1 MIRSV
6 RLGQKVQRLISL
18 AERLQPTANSL
29 TDSCY
34 QLLDFDAGSEDFI
47 TGASCLNNDGSPLQ
61 LCLTTSGKGTSFRV
75 IGDPGAFHTATESRY
90 HSSIKILRHSI
101 NSSGSSDLKA
111 VAEKTI
117 EMLLP
122 KNKDDRNIYKQGF
135 VWIGTSPQQP
145 GIAFYLEMAPLSQE
159 KGWNTVATW
168 LKAILPSANDA
179 ITIINKLKEHC
190 IVASAGLEGSTL
202 ENSRAKIY
210 FRMRETT
217 DFQHL
222 GIDLFSSQ
230 EMKDFLAIAME
241 KYEVDLNG
249 LVMSIG
255 FNLLTGAHA
264 DVKADL
270 CGHCLR
276 YTSYEWS
283 SIINQLTTRFSLTPV
298 DTSMML
304 NSQEYQIAFIG
315 FGLTSD
321 QKPRLNLYLKHGVQ
335 NGMPESD
342 EIWGALKDSMRYLL
356 SIQNDNGSWDD
367 YHLPVGTSD
376 QWVTAYAA
384 QALAQYGKKSSN
396 NEAIHAATKA
406 ANWLAEH
413 RSYHSGWGFNAMT
426 GPDAD
431 STAMTVALFDELG
444 LPVDA
449 ADRLL
454 FREHWGQGDCIAT
467 YTEPDA
473 WATGHWDVT
482 PWGYH
487 GMSIEDKITFLD
499 PFKKALHTHRMDNG
513 FWRSYWWRN
522 PYYSTFVTLEVLDRL
537 GLEEPMDG
545 YEYDASSIQI
555 DNAFDLACYIGIEC
569 IRGYS
574 DEKIGA
580 HLRVLLNWQAGNGQW
595 YGSANLRVTDNF
607 CYEPWNNPSGEYYED
622 KKSIITTATIIRV
635 LSKIISTK
643 APHNSNIMYN
653 WM

>member
-18 AERLQPTANSL
+18 AERLQPTANAL
-29 TDSCY
+29 TNSCY
-34 QLLDFDAGSEDFI
+34 QLLDSDSGSEDFI

-61 LCLTTSGKGTSFRV
+61 LCITTSGKGASLRV
-75 IGDPGAFHTATESRY
+75 IGDPGSFHTTIESRY
-90 HSSIKILRHSI
+90 QSSIKTLRHAI
-101 NSSGSSDLKA
+101 NSSGSSDLKEI
-111 VAEKTI
+111 AEKTI

-122 KNKDDRNIYKQGF
+122 KHKDERNIYKQGF
-135 VWIGTSPQQP
+135 VWIGTSPQQA

-159 KGWNTVATW
+159 KGWNTVTTW
-168 LKAILPSANDA
+168 LKEILPSANDA

-190 IVASAGLEGSTL
+190 VVASAGLEGSTL

-222 GIDLFSSQ
+222 GIELFSSQ
-230 EMKDFLAIAME
+230 EMKDFLSIATE
-241 KYEVDLNG
+241 KYKTDLNG
-249 LVMSIG
+249 LVMSVG
-255 FNLLTGAHA
+255 FNLQTGAHA

-276 YTSYEWS
+276 YTTSEWQ
-283 SIINQLTTRFSLTPV
+283 SIINRLTSRFSITPV
-298 DTSMML
+298 DTGIML
-304 NSQEYQIAFIG
+304 DSQEYQIAFIG
-315 FGLTSD
+315 FGLTLD
-321 QKPRLNLYLKHGVQ
+321 LKPRLNIYLKHDAQ
-335 NGMPESD
+335 KGMPESD
-342 EIWGALKDSMRYLL
+342 EIWGALKDSMRYLI

-384 QALAQYGKKSSN
+384 HALAQYGKKSGN
-396 NEAIHAATKA
+396 NEAVDAATKA
-406 ANWLAEH
+406 ANWLSVQ
-413 RSYHSGWGFNAMT
+413 RSYNSGWGFNART

-431 STAMTVALFDELG
+431 STAMAVALFDELG
-444 LPVDA
+444 LPVEA
-449 ADRLL
+449 ADRLF
-454 FREHWGQGDCIAT
+454 FREHWLEDDGIAT

-487 GMSIEDKITFLD
+487 GMSMEDQTTFFD
-499 PFKKALHTHRMDNG
+499 PFQKALHTHRMDNG

-522 PYYSTFVTLEVLDRL
+522 PYYSTFITLEVLDRL
-537 GLEEPMDG
+537 GLQEPMDA
-545 YEYDASSIQI
+545 YEYDASSVQI

-569 IRGYS
+569 IRGYA
-574 DEKIGA
+574 DEKIGS
-580 HLRVLLNWQAGNGQW
+580 HLRTLLNWQAENGQW

-607 CYEPWNNPSGEYYED
+607 CYEPWNNPSGTYYED
-622 KKSIITTATIIRV
+622 NKSTITTATIMRV
-635 LSKIISTK
+635 LSKIIPTK
-643 APHNSNIMYN
+643 APHNSSVIYN